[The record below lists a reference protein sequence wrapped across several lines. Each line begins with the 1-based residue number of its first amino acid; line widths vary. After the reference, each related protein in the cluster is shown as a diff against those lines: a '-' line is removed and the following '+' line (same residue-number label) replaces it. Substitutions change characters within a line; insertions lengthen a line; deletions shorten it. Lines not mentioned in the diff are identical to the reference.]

1 MYKTRMADIIKMYDT
16 KNTYNR
22 RVTTGFSLP
31 HSLLNELDAR
41 REDVC
46 RSKYVQR
53 ILEQYLKEMRLE
65 KNGE

>member
-1 MYKTRMADIIKMYDT
+1 MKERISNILKMYDT
-16 KNTYNR
+16 KSTYNR
-22 RVTTGFSLP
+22 RLTTGFSLP
-31 HSLLNELDAR
+31 HTLLNELDAR

-53 ILEQYLKEMRLE
+53 ILEQYLKEMKLE